1 MKDVSKFKPVPLKG
15 QVFHAFDDGKIK
27 IDRHMLLMVIDVDNR
42 NSMKPWMSAVLE
54 YTSKRVHWLFDG
66 DTDYIISTETVYNSD
81 EKYWFARSISGE
93 WYALMVNSYMD
104 ACLLDVTGEYWNS
117 MVNYYNEN
125 VAENK
130 RDAFNKFVEEN
141 TIKNDE

>member
-27 IDRHMLLMVIDVDNR
+27 IDRHMLLKVIDVDNR
-42 NSMKPWMSAVLE
+42 NSMKPWMTAVLE
-54 YTSKRVHWLFDG
+54 YTSKRVHWLFDY
-66 DTDYIISTETVYNSD
+66 DTDYIISTENVNNPD

-104 ACLLDVTGEYWNS
+104 ACLLDVTCEYWNS
-117 MVNYYNEN
+117 MVDYYKEN
-125 VAENK
+125 VAESK
-130 RDAFNKFVEEN
+130 REAFNKFVEKN